1 MSEYRVVT
9 ELPNGGVS
17 LTQLLVGDQTR
28 EDYEKMAKETD
39 GIVVDVVDLP
49 DSQDRDHWVI
59 SKGKVIISPESVAR
73 EMTDMIRLIR
83 NSKLTSLDVPSMRAM
98 EDGDMDASKDIKKKK
113 DVLREIPSMVEE
125 KLNKI
130 INSKKKP
137 ATKLKEL
144 QKFHV
149 SELDE

>member
-1 MSEYRVVT
+1 M
-9 ELPNGGVS
+9 
-17 LTQLLVGDQTR
+17 
-28 EDYEKMAKETD
+28 
-39 GIVVDVVDLP
+39 DVVDLP

-73 EMTDMIRLIR
+73 EMTDTIRLIR

-98 EDGDMDASKDIKKKK
+98 EDGDMDTSKDIKKKK
-113 DVLREIPSMVEE
+113 DVLRELPSMVEE